1 MTSVHERRATATDPP
16 ILVIDIGGTSIK
28 FGYSVSARPHSFR
41 KIFSTE
47 PVRQGDPVKVLA
59 DMAEAAVREARI
71 QPAAVVATVPGF
83 IDTDGDH
90 VLFAGNI
97 LSLNGRPLASELGNL
112 IRCPVLLERDA
123 ILLLTGEISE
133 GTARGG
139 DHVLGVFFGT
149 GIGASYMQ
157 DGKPFRGGGWAL
169 EIGSMPFRG
178 DGRIVPGRR
187 ADCLEAYASGRTL
200 QDIAD
205 REGEAV
211 GSLFHAARR
220 KPSLADELATFV
232 RYQAFAVAG
241 AIALFSPRTI
251 VLGGGVLEIDG
262 YPKDRLSE
270 LIAGQA
276 PISETGRPMDLRWA
290 QLGWASVLH
299 SASRIVADHLARHP
313 ELINSYDLR
322 STY

>member
-1 MTSVHERRATATDPP
+1 MTSAHKRLATAADSP
-16 ILVIDIGGTSIK
+16 ILVIDIGGTNVK
-28 FGYSVSARPHSFR
+28 FGYSVSGQPHSFQ
-41 KIFSTE
+41 KTFPTE
-47 PVRQGDPVKVLA
+47 PMRQGASVKVLA

-71 QPAAVVATVPGF
+71 KPATVVATVPGF

-97 LSLNGRPLASELGNL
+97 LSLNGRPLASDLGSRL
-112 IRCPVLLERDA
+112 GCPVLLERDA
-123 ILLLTGEISE
+123 ILLLAGEISE

-149 GIGASYMQ
+149 GIGAAYIQ

-187 ADCLEAYASGRTL
+187 ADCLEVYASGRVL

-211 GSLFHAARR
+211 ESLFRAARR
-220 KPSLADELATFV
+220 KPTLADELAAFV
-232 RYQAFAVAG
+232 RYQAFAAAG
-241 AIALFSPRTI
+241 AVALFSPRTI
-251 VLGGGVLEIDG
+251 VLGGGVLEMDG

-270 LIAGQA
+270 LIADHA

-299 SASRIVADHLARHP
+299 GASRIVADHLARHP
-313 ELINSYDLR
+313 ELINSYDL
-322 STY
+322 